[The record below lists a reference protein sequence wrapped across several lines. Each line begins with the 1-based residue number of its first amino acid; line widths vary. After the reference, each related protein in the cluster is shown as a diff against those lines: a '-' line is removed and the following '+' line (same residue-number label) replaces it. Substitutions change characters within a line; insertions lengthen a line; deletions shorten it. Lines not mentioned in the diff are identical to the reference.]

1 MTRKFRTIG
10 LAVTLVIL
18 AFLGGMDFAGWL
30 SGTDVITGAP
40 VRSLNPY
47 IILLGLIN
55 FAVLV
60 AIVRSKDGLP
70 WGGGPGSPSAWWL
83 QR

>member
-1 MTRKFRTIG
+1 MTKTFRTLG
-10 LAVTLVIL
+10 LASTLVIIAL
-18 AFLGGMDFAGWL
+18 LGGMDFAGWL
-30 SGTDVITGAP
+30 SGTVAITGAP

-55 FAVLV
+55 VAVLV
-60 AIVRSKDGLP
+60 A
-70 WGGGPGSPSAWWL
+70 GSPSAWWL